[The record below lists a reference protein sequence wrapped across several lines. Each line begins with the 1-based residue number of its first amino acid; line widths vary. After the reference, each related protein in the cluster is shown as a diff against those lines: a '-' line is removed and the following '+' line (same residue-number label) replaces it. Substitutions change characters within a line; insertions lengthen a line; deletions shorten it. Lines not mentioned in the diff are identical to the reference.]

1 MYKVSVTKEYLI
13 RFGQG
18 FVVFTTANNNHF
30 MVATINIRKNLWLQ
44 TQFFCASSFP
54 DAVPCA
60 RGDGRLWLP
69 KWKGTTKLDD
79 LSGDALCGCGDGR
92 RWLPKREGTTKWED
106 LPAPQP
112 RGTRRSCTKRHSTA
126 RKAHTAKHTPQG
138 TRHGAHAAA
147 ARSVTAA
154 AARSATAAG
163 HEASAARSAT
173 AQPAGQ

>member
-1 MYKVSVTKEYLI
+1 MD
-13 RFGQG
+13 
-18 FVVFTTANNNHF
+18 
-30 MVATINIRKNLWLQ
+30 ATIKIRKNLWLQ

-112 RGTRRSCTKRHSTA
+112 QGAEHRSRIHRARSVTPRGTRRSSTKRHSTA
-126 RKAHTAKHTPQG
+126 RKAH
-138 TRHGAHAAA
+138 
-147 ARSVTAA
+147 
-154 AARSATAAG
+154 AAG
-163 HEASAARSAT
+163 YEASAARSAT
-173 AQPAGQ
+173 ATGHEATARGAMTKKPAVFEDYRSFLCGEDEIRTRGTE